1 VIETPYTALP
11 MSALRKVIAVR
22 MSEAKRTIP
31 HFRLVI
37 DVAMDAL
44 LALRE
49 RLNAAHAQEKSS
61 INDCL
66 IKACAASLMEH
77 PMLNSQ
83 LVDEEIRQFHH
94 ADISVIVAVEGGVA
108 SPIVR
113 AADTKSVRE
122 IALEVRALA
131 ARASQGQL
139 RMNEIIGGSF
149 SISNLGAHGIDQFD
163 AIINPPQCAILA
175 VGCVRPRVIVTEHG
189 ATAVA
194 KLLRATL
201 CVDHRVIDGATAA
214 RFLATLRRTIEQPQT
229 WLAN

>member
-1 VIETPYTALP
+1 VIESPYTALP
-11 MSALRKVIAVR
+11 MSALRKVIALR

-44 LALRE
+44 LAHRE
-49 RLNAAHAQEKSS
+49 RWNGAHAQEKCS
-61 INDCL
+61 INDYL

-77 PMLNSQ
+77 PVLNSQ
-83 LVDEEIRQFHH
+83 LVGEEIHQFHH

-113 AADTKSVRE
+113 AANEKSVPE
-122 IALEVRALA
+122 IAREMRELA
-131 ARASQGQL
+131 ARAAKGQL
-139 RMNEIIGGSF
+139 RMSEISGGSF

-175 VGCVRPRVIVTEHG
+175 VGCVRPRIVVKEDQTMG
-189 ATAVA
+189 IAR
-194 KLLRATL
+194 LLRATL

-214 RFLATLRRTIEQPQT
+214 QFLATLRRTIEQPQM
-229 WLAN
+229 WLTS